1 MTISLSN
8 RDNVAADSQLT
19 AYPALTGLRGLAAGW
34 VLIYHAWVAAEP
46 RLMLLPVAGTQID
59 ITPIF
64 SSGGVGVDIFFTLS
78 AFLLALP
85 FAHANACGLEGP
97 RTSAYLWRRCLRI
110 LPAYY
115 VQLFLVLAT
124 ALALTGTLPLSGSQL
139 ASHLVLWLNLGPQPV
154 APLVG
159 VWWTLP
165 IEFGFYLL
173 LPLLAPWLR
182 PARILWLLLL
192 AIVAT
197 LGYRYAM
204 FAYISERSVGEK
216 VLMLEQLPGRLD
228 QFIVGTFAAVYI
240 ANRPDLGRA
249 LSRKAGLI
257 LAILGTT
264 LLLTLI
270 TLAHLNFET
279 YWSGNPLL
287 FVFHLLAAI
296 AVAALIVAACS
307 DRVKDLRVLRSRPL
321 VFLGTVSYSL
331 YLWHQLILM
340 WLARQPWIDLLSPYT
355 LPALLLIGA
364 PAACLVAWVSWRL
377 VELPSLAWGRSAFS
391 RRNG

>member
-1 MTISLSN
+1 
-8 RDNVAADSQLT
+8 
-19 AYPALTGLRGLAAGW
+19 
-34 VLIYHAWVAAEP
+34 
-46 RLMLLPVAGTQID
+46 MLLPVAGTQID

-85 FAHANACGLEGP
+85 FAHANSRGVQSQ

-115 VQLFLVLAT
+115 VQLLLVLVAAIT
-124 ALALTGTLPLSGSQL
+124 LTGTLPLSASQL
-139 ASHLVLWLNLGPQPV
+139 AAHSILWLNLGPHPV

-173 LPLLAPWLR
+173 LPLLAPWLTPR
-182 PARILWLLLL
+182 RIFWLLLF

-204 FAYISERSVGEK
+204 FAYIAERSVGEK
-216 VLMLEQLPGRLD
+216 VLLMEQLPGRLD
-228 QFIVGTFAAVYI
+228 QFIIGTAAAVYI
-240 ANRPDLGRA
+240 ASRKDLGRDI
-249 LSRKAGLI
+249 SRATSSM
-257 LAILGTT
+257 LAIFGCT
-264 LLLTLI
+264 LLLVLI
-270 TLAHLNFET
+270 TLAHLNFES
-279 YWSGNPLL
+279 YWSGHPLL
-287 FVFHLLAAI
+287 FVFHLMASLAI
-296 AVAALIVAACS
+296 AAVIVAACS
-307 DRVKDLRVLRSRPL
+307 DRAKDLRLLRSPPL
-321 VFLGTVSYSL
+321 LFLGTVSYSL

-340 WLARQPWIDLLSPYT
+340 WLARQVWIETLSPYT

-364 PAACLVAWVSWRL
+364 PAACVVAVASWRL
-377 VELPSLAWGRSAFS
+377 IELPSLRWGRSAFS
-391 RRNG
+391 AQQRTLDGA